1 MRRPTRSLRSMLLLL
16 ALATGVVTARTTV
29 AAASTVEWTVEDVQ
43 AWALAQG
50 LEEDVAGTL
59 ARWGVD
65 GAVLLNVDE
74 NDVREDLKISGLKA
88 KKLLAAVQ
96 KLRDQFRS
104 KTHPDGTVRMS
115 FHQYRALNRNAMD
128 AMVPALFGVAPRFAL
143 TILNEFPEHGKPA
156 EEDGWITWLFW
167 PQYYIF
173 CQADN
178 ICGGLP
184 IMLKISILFAL
195 LRQFLEMALAIGLY
209 VAGEQSVPRFFR
221 GPLEEMG
228 SALSIILY
236 RNIIYPIVPWF
247 ICDMVFY
254 FQVYFGPLF
263 MIFQGVKAMHR
274 TLTHLRMWQS
284 VAERGARLERD
295 LAGPPASRE
304 KPVKYT

>member
-1 MRRPTRSLRSMLLLL
+1 MLLLL

-43 AWALAQG
+43 AWALEQG

-184 IMLKISILFAL
+184 MMLKISILFSL
-195 LRQFLEMALAIGLY
+195 LRQFMEMALAIGLY

-263 MIFQGVKAMHR
+263 MIFQGLKAMHR

>member
-1 MRRPTRSLRSMLLLL
+1 MLLLL

-43 AWALAQG
+43 AWALEQG

-184 IMLKISILFAL
+184 MMLQISILFSL
-195 LRQFLEMALAIGLY
+195 LRQFMEMALAIGLY

-263 MIFQGVKAMHR
+263 MIFQGLKAMHR

>member
-1 MRRPTRSLRSMLLLL
+1 MPTRSLRSMLLLL

-43 AWALAQG
+43 AWALEQG

-184 IMLKISILFAL
+184 MMLKISILFSL
-195 LRQFLEMALAIGLY
+195 LRQFMEMALAIGLY

-263 MIFQGVKAMHR
+263 MIFQGLKAMHR